1 MTEPLEGADWA
12 ARADEGRRLAPRAG
26 EPAADAVLLAL
37 LLDASDSAVSRRTAE
52 ALARTGSPAAA
63 RLLIEALALADAALG
78 DWIATGAD
86 DGSEPAP
93 TG

>member
-12 ARADEGRRLAPRAG
+12 ARADEGRRLAPSAG
-26 EPAADAVLLAL
+26 EPAADAALLAL
-37 LLDASDSAVSRRTAE
+37 LLDATDSAVSRRTAE
-52 ALARTGSPAAA
+52 APARTGSPAAA
-63 RLLIEALALADAALG
+63 RLLTEALALADAALG